1 MNPTYDIAAYYWP
14 AYHDEP
20 RWRLFMPEGEGE
32 WQIIRN
38 ATPKLDG
45 HIQPRV
51 PTWGYTDE
59 ADPAVM
65 EQKIEAAVD
74 HGVNVFIFDWYWYEN
89 QPFLEEALNRG
100 FLGANNNDKMRFY
113 VMWANHDAPTSW
125 DIERSHEYETIWP
138 GAVDRETF
146 DTATDRLIERYF
158 GHPSYYTID
167 GKPVFS
173 IYELGT
179 LIEGLGGMEA
189 TRDALDSLRARVCE
203 AGFPGLHIQAMLWGN
218 IPKSMSMVP
227 GDETPTQEKT
237 ISALGID
244 SLTNYQWCHYA
255 DTNKG
260 DYKDW
265 GEDAIAS
272 WKKWAEEFSVPFFP
286 HVAVGWDTNPR
297 FKAFMENTITGGTP
311 DKFREF
317 LSTAMDFVDAGKL
330 TPPLITVNS
339 WNEWSEGSYLEP
351 DTTHGMGYLEAVRDA
366 VAERT
371 TPKKTEGSNQPY
383 AGDGK

>member
-1 MNPTYDIAAYYWP
+1 
-14 AYHDEP
+14 
-20 RWRLFMPEGEGE
+20 MPKGEGE
-32 WQIIRN
+32 WQIIRESK
-38 ATPKLDG
+38 PKFDG
-45 HIQPRV
+45 HLQPRV
-51 PTWGYTDE
+51 PTWGYGDE
-59 ADPAVM
+59 SDPAVM
-65 EQKIEAAVD
+65 EQKIEAAAD

-89 QPFLEEALNRG
+89 QPFLEEALNSG
-100 FLGANNNDKMRFY
+100 FLGAKNSDRMRFY

-146 DTATDRLIERYF
+146 DIATDRLIERYF

-167 GKPVFS
+167 GKPLFS

-189 TRDALDSLRARVCE
+189 TRDALDSLRARVRE

-227 GDETPTQEKT
+227 GDDTPTQEKT

-244 SLTNYQWCHYA
+244 SLTNYQWVHYVK
-255 DTNKG
+255 DTKG
-260 DYKDW
+260 DYKEW
-265 GEDAIAS
+265 GDEAIAS
-272 WKKWAEEFSVPFFP
+272 WKTWAEEFSVPFFP

-311 DKFREF
+311 DQFKEF
-317 LSTAMDFVDAGKL
+317 LAAAMDFVDAGKL
-330 TPPLITVNS
+330 SPPLITVNS

-366 VAERT
+366 IAERT
-371 TPKKTEGSNQPY
+371 HYVAEL
-383 AGDGK
+383 